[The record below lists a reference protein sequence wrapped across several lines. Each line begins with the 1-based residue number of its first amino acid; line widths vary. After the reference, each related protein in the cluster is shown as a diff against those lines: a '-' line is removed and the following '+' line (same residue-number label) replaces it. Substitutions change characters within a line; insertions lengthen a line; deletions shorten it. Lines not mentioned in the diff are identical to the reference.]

1 MSDIQKYK
9 PEFIFK
15 FKNEI
20 ILTDKMK
27 KKFIIITKHMKS
39 STDSKSFKVK
49 ISQDIKLNTNKWHR
63 KRFMNDIEK
72 TKKKINGN
80 INMYSKLNYE
90 NIADNILKLKI
101 TSEEQIDFLINM
113 IVEKYR
119 LEHHSDV
126 WNYLLKKIIFS
137 NINKWKFN
145 NKYIVEK
152 ILNIVQI
159 DFDNIIKNY
168 QEKLEEDFNNN
179 IEEFY
184 INKNKSYGLMKII
197 SELFNYGLIDKEIIT
212 YILENLT
219 LDINKHY
226 KLELGIIL
234 VQNLFKYISL
244 NEKNKFIDYF
254 KLFLNNKSLNIKVK
268 FMIYDLL
275 EDKTE
280 NKTKNKVIVKN
291 NEILNDDQ
299 IDSYIKSNIADY
311 KSDSNIEDFLDKIK
325 TIKIPVKSNKLIYF
339 WIIYILENEND
350 FDIAML
356 LLSSCIY
363 KKIVKFNT
371 LKYGLIEFL
380 NDYDDYKWDYPQI
393 DKIIKQIIKVC
404 KKNGFLTTDNLK
416 FIFGKVNIDIKSKF
430 I

>member
-15 FKNEI
+15 FKNEV
-20 ILTDKMK
+20 ILTDKIK
-27 KKFIIITKHMKS
+27 KKFLIITKNMKS

-63 KRFMNDIEK
+63 KRFINDIEK

-90 NIADNILKLKI
+90 SITDNILKLKI
-101 TSEEQIDFLINM
+101 NSEEQLDFLINM
-113 IVEKYR
+113 IIEKYR

-126 WNYLLKKIIFS
+126 WNYLLKKVIFS

-145 NKYIVEK
+145 NKYVVEK
-152 ILNIVQI
+152 ILDIVQI

-168 QEKLEEDFNNN
+168 QENLEEYYDNN

-184 INKNKSYGLMKII
+184 INKNRSYGLMKII
-197 SELFNYGLIDKEIIT
+197 SELFSYGLIDKEIIT

-219 LDINKHY
+219 LDINKNY

-234 VQNLFKYISL
+234 VKNLFKYISL

-254 KLFLNNKSLNIKVK
+254 NLYLNNKSLNIKVK

-280 NKTKNKVIVKN
+280 NKTENKTEDKN
-291 NEILNDDQ
+291 ILNDDQ
-299 IDSYIKSNIADY
+299 IDSYIKSNISDY
-311 KSDSNIEDFLDKIK
+311 KDDSNMEEFLENIK
-325 TIKIPVKSNKLIYF
+325 NIKIPIKSNKLIYF
-339 WIIYILENEND
+339 WIIYMLENEDD
-350 FDIAML
+350 FDNAML

-363 KKIVKFNT
+363 KKVVKFNT

-380 NDYDDYKWDYPQI
+380 NDYDEYKCDYPQM
-393 DKIIKQIIKVC
+393 DKILKHIIKIC
-404 KKNGFLTTDNLK
+404 KKNGFLTNDNLK
-416 FIFGKVNIDIKSKF
+416 FIFGKVNIDIKSKLA
-430 I
+430 